1 MISNDVFG
9 TQALWVFCKIINK
22 GEKQQI
28 LDSILDERL
37 RDMIAKALDEDPEKR
52 ASVSELLTH
61 EFL

>member
-1 MISNDVFG
+1 MISNDVSG
-9 TQALWVFCKIINK
+9 THAFKVLCKIINK

-28 LDSILDERL
+28 LESIIDERL

-52 ASVSELLTH
+52 ASVSELLSH